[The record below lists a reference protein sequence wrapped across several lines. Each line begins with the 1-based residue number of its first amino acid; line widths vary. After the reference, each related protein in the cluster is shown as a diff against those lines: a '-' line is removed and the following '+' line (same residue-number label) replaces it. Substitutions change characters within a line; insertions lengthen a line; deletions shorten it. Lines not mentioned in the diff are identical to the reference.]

1 MCACSPE
8 NFGNCI
14 FAFKYHAAPLAFHC
28 LNVSRLEDDIVGRIG
43 AASLCLRAGTFWAAP
58 LCWLLQPQK
67 PGFELAVRT
76 SLLSPCAPAPSRISP
91 SCIPNPQ
98 PPPCPHT
105 PMEGHGASRN
115 TAPTYCGQT
124 HRKAARDQI
133 LPPKGSAWL
142 PPIPTNL
149 TEYSQDLM
157 LTHFVS
163 SFARNGRVEMFLQLT

>member
-76 SLLSPCAPAPSRISP
+76 SSLSPCAPAPSCISP
-91 SCIPNPQ
+91 FCIPNPQ
-98 PPPCPHT
+98 PPPCLHT
-105 PMEGHGASRN
+105 PMDGHGASRN
-115 TAPTYCGQT
+115 TAPAYCGQT
-124 HRKAARDQI
+124 HTEMLPEIKFCLPKARLGCPPSPLTSQNI
-133 LPPKGSAWL
+133 LRTWWSHILFPVLHGMGELKYFC
-142 PPIPTNL
+142 N
-149 TEYSQDLM
+149 
-157 LTHFVS
+157 
-163 SFARNGRVEMFLQLT
+163 